1 MTWQD
6 HVDWNRELVLFV
18 FFLNFSE
25 VIEFQVPLFVLF
37 LNIFEVVE
45 FQIPLFE
52 FQIPLFV
59 LFLNISEVVEFQIP
73 LLDVVVTWKKTGSVE
88 AENRAG
94 RE

>member
-1 MTWQD
+1 
-6 HVDWNRELVLFV
+6 
-18 FFLNFSE
+18 
-25 VIEFQVPLFVLF
+25 VIEFQISLFVLF
-37 LNIFEVVE
+37 LNISEVVD
-45 FQIPLFE
+45 FRIPLFE

-88 AENRAG
+88 AENQAG

>member
-1 MTWQD
+1 
-6 HVDWNRELVLFV
+6 L
-18 FFLNFSE
+18 FLNFSE
-25 VIEFQVPLFVLF
+25 VID
-37 LNIFEVVE
+37 
-45 FQIPLFE
+45 

-73 LLDVVVTWKKTGSVE
+73 LLDVAVTWKKTGSVE